1 MKVHHIGYAVE
12 DILAAS
18 KTFAAMGFSI
28 LSGICRDNDRNVDIM
43 LLRNGATTIELV
55 APTTVGSPI
64 DKVLESC
71 GPCCYHICYQVE
83 NLEAGRKQLTELH
96 FKAITDMA
104 PAPALGKEDVVFM
117 FNKDVGLIELV
128 GPKSSFPA

>member
-55 APTTVGSPI
+55 APTTVGS
-64 DKVLESC
+64 K
-71 GPCCYHICYQVE
+71 YW
-83 NLEAGRKQLTELH
+83 NLA
-96 FKAITDMA
+96 A
-104 PAPALGKEDVVFM
+104 PAATIFVIRLKTWRR
-117 FNKDVGLIELV
+117 
-128 GPKSSFPA
+128 